1 MTKITLEWVEK
12 LTDTEADSE
21 QFDMIKDLDREE
33 LQDTIAHLLGI
44 MKCKNNIIRI
54 IDEELKKL

>member
-12 LTDTEADSE
+12 LADIEADSE

-33 LQDTIAHLLGI
+33 LQDVIAHLLGI